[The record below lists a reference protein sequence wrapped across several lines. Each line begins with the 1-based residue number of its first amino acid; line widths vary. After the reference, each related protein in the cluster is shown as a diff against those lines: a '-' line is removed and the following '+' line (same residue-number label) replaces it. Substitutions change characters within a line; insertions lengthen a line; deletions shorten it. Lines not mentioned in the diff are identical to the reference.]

1 MSRRF
6 GSLRPVVL
14 GVDHVSFWKHAPMQ
28 NAGNQNTS
36 GSLAV
41 EDDVPADLHTTQA
54 GANIIASPTQ
64 RWVVSQHLAARL
76 QIAEVADGSVLTP
89 GARSMGA
96 DAQEVGFGTA
106 RETKRG
112 HG

>member
-1 MSRRF
+1 MPRRF
-6 GSLRPVVL
+6 GSLRPVVF
-14 GVDHVSFWKHAPMQ
+14 GADTVSFGQRTPMQ
-28 NAGNQNTS
+28 DAGNQNAS
-36 GSLAV
+36 GALAV
-41 EDDVPADLHTTQA
+41 EHDVPADLHTTQA

-64 RWVVSQHLAARL
+64 RWVVSQHPAARL

-89 GARSMGA
+89 GAKSIRS
-96 DAQEVGFGTA
+96 DAQQVGFGTA